1 MTNRKKI
8 GTTIDEK
15 LWKRLKLLA
24 VQYDKDMND
33 LLETAIKKFLEDCE
47 EDLSQAYKSI
57 QSYNLEE

>member
-33 LLETAIKKFLEDCE
+33 LLETAIKKFLEDRE